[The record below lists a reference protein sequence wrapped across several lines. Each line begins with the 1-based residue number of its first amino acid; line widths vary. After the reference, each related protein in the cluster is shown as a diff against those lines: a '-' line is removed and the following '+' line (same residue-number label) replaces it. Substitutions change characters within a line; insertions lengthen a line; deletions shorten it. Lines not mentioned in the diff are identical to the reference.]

1 MRCAWQGLIRL
12 LPGWMRPGVDK
23 QGRDT
28 LQELRIRRNRA
39 PQLITVHG
47 VTELGKVISESDIAF
62 ILNTA
67 SAYSPWAAATMA
79 HGFLTAEGGHRI
91 GICGSAVIKDGQITG
106 FRRPDSL
113 CIRVA
118 RDFPGLAG
126 SLSQLTGS
134 VLILG
139 PPGSGKTTLLRDLIR
154 QVSVAQGKQI
164 SVVDER
170 KELFPCF
177 GETFCFD
184 TGPNTD
190 VLSGCSK
197 ARGIEIALRNMSP
210 GIIAMDEITAQEDC
224 QALLRAGWCG
234 VDLLA
239 TAHGGCLDDLR
250 SRPVYQTLLQNNLF
264 STVLV
269 LRSDKTWKME
279 RMNL

>member
-1 MRCAWQGLIRL
+1 MKCAWQGLIRL
-12 LPGWMRPGVDK
+12 LPPWMRPGVDR

-28 LQELRIRRNRA
+28 LQELRIRRNRV
-39 PQLITVHG
+39 PQLIVGHG
-47 VTELGKVISESDIAF
+47 ILELDKIATEGDISF

-67 SAYSPWAAATMA
+67 SAYSPWAASTMA
-79 HGFLTAEGGHRI
+79 QGFLTAEGGHRI
-91 GICGSAVIKDGQITG
+91 GICGTTVVKAGQITG
-106 FRRPDSL
+106 FRQPDSL
-113 CIRVA
+113 CIRIA

-154 QVSVAQGKQI
+154 QISVAQGKQI
-164 SVVDER
+164 AVVDER
-170 KELFPCF
+170 KELFPDF
-177 GETFCFD
+177 RETLCFD

-197 ARGIEIALRNMSP
+197 AQGIEIALRNMSP
-210 GIIAMDEITAQEDC
+210 GIIAMDEITAQEDSM
-224 QALLRAGWCG
+224 ALVHAGWCG

-239 TAHGGCLDDLR
+239 TAHGDSLKDLH
-250 SRPVYQTLLQNNLF
+250 SRPVYRTLLRNNLF
-264 STVLV
+264 STVL
-269 LRSDKTWKME
+269 LLKPDKTWKME

>member
-12 LPGWMRPGVDK
+12 LPQWMRQEVDR

-39 PQLITVHG
+39 PQLIVSHG
-47 VTELGKVISESDIAF
+47 IRELDRAVSESDISF

-67 SAYSPWAAATMA
+67 SAYSPWAAATIA
-79 HGFLTAEGGHRI
+79 QGFLTAEGGHRI
-91 GICGSAVIKDGQITG
+91 GISGSAVVKAGQVTG
-106 FRRPDSL
+106 FRQPDSL
-113 CIRVA
+113 CIRIA
-118 RDFPGLAG
+118 RDFPGLAA
-126 SLSQLTGS
+126 SLSQLIGS

-154 QVSVAQGKQI
+154 KVSVAQGKQI
-164 SVVDER
+164 AVVDER
-170 KELFPCF
+170 RELFPSL

-197 ARGIEIALRNMSP
+197 AQGIEIALRNMSP
-210 GIIAMDEITAQEDC
+210 GIIAMDEITAQEDSR
-224 QALLRAGWCG
+224 ALLHAGWCG

-239 TAHGGCLDDLR
+239 TAHGGCIEDLR
-250 SRPVYQTLLQNNLF
+250 SRPVYKILLQNRLF

-269 LRSDKTWKME
+269 LKSDKTWKME